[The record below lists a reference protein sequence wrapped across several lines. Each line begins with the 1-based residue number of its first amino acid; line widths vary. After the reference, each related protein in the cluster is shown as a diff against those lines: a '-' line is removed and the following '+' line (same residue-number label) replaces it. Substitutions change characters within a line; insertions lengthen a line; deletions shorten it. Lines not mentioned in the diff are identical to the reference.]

1 MIRDTGIR
9 WNPTPPNALPRR
21 RRAGGFNTPKGC
33 TIPKRLPITRDE
45 IPKNSG
51 TNLPA
56 NLRRGKPFQPS
67 HDPRRN
73 VTKGGRPPDEFKAL
87 MRALVTEQAG

>member
-1 MIRDTGIR
+1 MVQLTRNIERLIEEGGEITVGR
-9 WNPTPPNALPRR
+9 MPPLDCVAT
-21 RRAGGFNTPKGC
+21 ATD
-33 TIPKRLPITRDE
+33 TRDE